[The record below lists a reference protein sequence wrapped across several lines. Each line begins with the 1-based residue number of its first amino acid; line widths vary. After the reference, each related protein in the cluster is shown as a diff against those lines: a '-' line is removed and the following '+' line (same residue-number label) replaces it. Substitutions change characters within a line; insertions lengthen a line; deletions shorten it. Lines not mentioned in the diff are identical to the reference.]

1 MQISKCILSFVVL
14 IKYNT
19 IVRVLLRLTS
29 RRLCRLLDA
38 IRIELVVNVPI
49 AVGGAASVEIAPVKE
64 GNADLIDE
72 PALGNEGF
80 VYRRTAADDTT
91 SLLIDYPTI
100 CLILAPSSQR
110 LCHCHLN

>member
-19 IVRVLLRLTS
+19 IVRVLLRFIS
-29 RRLCRLLDA
+29 RHLCRLLEA

-49 AVGGAASVEIAPVKE
+49 AVGGAASVEIAPAEE
-64 GNADLIDE
+64 GNADLIDG
-72 PALGNEGF
+72 PALGNEGL
-80 VYRRTAADDTT
+80 VYGRTAADGAT

-100 CLILAPSSQR
+100 CLIWR
-110 LCHCHLN
+110 LRARGYVTVT